1 MSLHFEPIEVK
12 DVLTDVDEPII
23 GAIIGRNIIDQQ
35 GSPENQ
41 LATYHPLD
49 TNLTQLPIIGEIVMG
64 VELAGKFFY
73 MSKFNIQNSPIGNVR
88 QNISSYETLDEEYYP
103 GKYFSGTEQANKK
116 LVCREGDTIIQGRF
130 GNSIR
135 LGSNQYKNL
144 GQEKAEYMDSPNVK
158 IVSGRLNTGT
168 GKFVYDESLDKEINS
183 IYLTT
188 KENIEFNFN
197 NKLIQSLDEPQMTLQ
212 SDKIVLHGREKFN
225 VYTKEINLGGE
236 NTQPVVLGNELKT
249 ILDNILASLSNIVS
263 SYAAAN
269 PFAST
274 GLTAE
279 VNSIK
284 QQVNNILSKK
294 VNTE

>member
-12 DVLTDVDEPII
+12 DVLTDVDEPVI

-49 TNLTQLPIIGEIVMG
+49 TNLTQLPIIGEVVMG

-88 QNISSYETLDEEYYP
+88 QNISSFETIDEVYYP
-103 GKYFSGTEQANKK
+103 GKYFAGTEQANKK

-135 LGSNQYKNL
+135 LGSNQYKDF
-144 GQEKAEYMDSPNVK
+144 GKDEVEYVDSPNVK

-188 KENIEFNFN
+188 KEEVKFNFEDGEIIN
-197 NKLIQSLDEPQMTLQ
+197 NDEPQMTLQ
-212 SDKIVLHGREKFN
+212 SDNIVLHGREKFN

-236 NTQPVVLGNELKT
+236 NTQPVVLGNELEK
-249 ILDNILASLSNIVS
+249 ILDSILTSLSNIVS

-269 PFAST
+269 PGAST
-274 GLTAE
+274 GLTAD
-279 VNSIK
+279 VNIIK
-284 QQVNNILSKK
+284 QQVNKILSKK